1 MPAKYAQPNKA
12 ENSRQSAQSK
22 TAQSQTTQNE
32 TARSKTGRA
41 GDATTSGAIAA
52 PGQLQPASPARE
64 YQEPPLGQTKGYCAQ
79 KQPIERP
86 LPPAIT
92 ADRAHAI
99 IVGRSK
105 WLNGTVLHYYFFGS
119 GDGSPAQWAVPEK
132 QRAAIRKAF
141 TTWKGL
147 GLGLAFTEVTD
158 SAQAEIRIGFD
169 ESDGSWSY
177 VGRDILEPPQN
188 DRTMNFGWDLTD
200 DYGTTTALHEIGHT
214 LGMPHE
220 HQNPFAGIIW
230 NEEAVYDFLGGP
242 PNNWPRETTFNNVLR
257 KLNAAD
263 VTGSEWDWKSVMEY
277 DFPAGLII
285 QPAAFSGGVHPPG
298 GLSDLDKTYMLS
310 WYPGTDDA
318 SLPELEPFVSAAAS
332 LAPGQQMDFAIN
344 PAATRSYT
352 IATFGA
358 SDTVLGLF
366 EKTGTELTFLDGD
379 DDSGDDTNAELQIKL
394 QAGKH
399 YVVRLRCY
407 YSQKS
412 ATTALMYW

>member
-1 MPAKYAQPNKA
+1 MPAKTTQP
-12 ENSRQSAQSK
+12 SK
-22 TAQSQTTQNE
+22 TKGP
-32 TARSKTGRA
+32 SKTTESKTSYAKSGTTATATAAGR
-41 GDATTSGAIAA
+41 IVA
-52 PGQLQPASPARE
+52 PGNLQPASYPSE
-64 YQEPPLGQTKGYCAQ
+64 YQKTPTVQARGYCAQ

-86 LPPAIT
+86 LPPAT
-92 ADRAHAI
+92 TSDRARAI

-119 GDGSPAQWAVPEK
+119 GDGSPAEWTVPDQ
-132 QRAAIRKAF
+132 QRTAIRKAF
-141 TTWKGL
+141 AAWKGL
-147 GLGLAFTEVTD
+147 GLGLSFTEVDDMTE
-158 SAQAEIRIGFD
+158 AEIRIAFD

-200 DYGTTTALHEIGHT
+200 AYGGTTALHEIGHT

-220 HQNPFAGIIW
+220 HQNPYAGIVW

-257 KLNAAD
+257 KLNATD
-263 VTGSEWDWKSVMEY
+263 VTGSQWDWKSVMEY

-285 QPAAFSGGVHPPG
+285 EPAAFSGGVHPPG
-298 GLSDLDKTYMLS
+298 GLSDLDKQYMLS

-318 SLPELEPFVSAAAS
+318 SLPVLEPFVSAAAS

-344 PAATRSYT
+344 PPATRMYT

-366 EKTGTELTFLDGD
+366 EKVGGELKFLNGD
-379 DDSGDDTNAELQIKL
+379 DDSGDDTNAELRLKL
-394 QAGKH
+394 QAGKQ

-412 ATTALMYW
+412 ATTAVMYW